1 MHPMMNIIEKKA
13 REFKHDHSDKELKRN
28 PSQKEDQKV
37 MMGVGSTY
45 INFKKD
51 YSMADF

>member
-1 MHPMMNIIEKKA
+1 MHPMMNLIEKRA
-13 REFKHDHSDKELKRN
+13 REFKHDHSYKELKRN
-28 PSQKEDQKV
+28 PSQKEDQK
-37 MMGVGSTY
+37 MMVGTY